1 VPHPQGRLYV
11 EKHEVRMGHPA
22 SVIMV
27 PTETK
32 GGPVPET
39 RTEGK
44 YDMSF
49 FIEEYL
55 RRGYRDIV
63 VLVSDVDEKQDW
75 HGTEHRTETVVA
87 RKDEEF
93 TRADAY
99 QKAEFGPG
107 GSRDISITETVITEQ
122 AYSGLVQGQR
132 VLDTPEIR
140 KDFDRSQAV
149 TEKAKA
155 IKDSI
160 EAVAPTCPVHGKRMK
175 LVQGPMAVFFGCVKG
190 SKCSEK
196 RWLTEQQK
204 KRTEIFRKVPGGF
217 GRL

>member
-1 VPHPQGRLYV
+1 
-11 EKHEVRMGHPA
+11 
-22 SVIMV
+22 
-27 PTETK
+27 
-32 GGPVPET
+32 
-39 RTEGK
+39 
-44 YDMSF
+44 MSF

-63 VLVSDVDEKQDW
+63 VLASDVDEKQDW

-87 RKDEEF
+87 RKGPAF

-107 GSRDISITETVITEQ
+107 GSREISITETAITEQ
-122 AYSGLVQGQR
+122 AYSGSAQGQPA
-132 VLDTPEIR
+132 LDTPEVR
-140 KDFDRSQAV
+140 ADFNSRQAI

-155 IKDSI
+155 VKDSI
-160 EAVAPTCPVHGKRMK
+160 EAAAPICSVHGKRMK
-175 LVQGPMAVFFGCVKG
+175 LVQGPKAVFFGCVKG

-196 RWLTEQQK
+196 RWLTGEQK
-204 KRTEIFRKVPGGF
+204 KRSEIFRKVPGGL